1 MYHQI
6 DQKQGTRQHFKSTP
20 GHSLFVLH
28 CIRQF
33 HVCRIKIKLIL
44 YLHRPKARI
53 PLEPF
58 YRNFFFPG
66 FQGTLM
72 I

>member
-33 HVCRIKIKLIL
+33 QRLPHKNKTNTVFTPSKS
-44 YLHRPKARI
+44 
-53 PLEPF
+53 
-58 YRNFFFPG
+58 
-66 FQGTLM
+66 
-72 I
+72 